1 MRRTAGQIGRRL
13 ALVGTIGA
21 LLGLLIAA
29 PAEADCGG
37 VQKARAHKR
46 TRGAPPLAIGD
57 SVMLLAIPNLSRE
70 GFQVDAHGCR
80 GWNEGLNVIR
90 QRLAEHK
97 LPHLVVMALGADF
110 SISEGGIREALHLLG
125 PSRILG
131 LVTPWEL
138 GGSEGSDARH
148 VRDAGGRYRRH
159 VRVLDWVAGSR
170 GHRGWFQPDG
180 VHLTF
185 TGARAFAR
193 LFKRLLP
200 VAAPPRRRRHR
211 QPHRHPPSS
220 QGPGG
225 YHDPL
230 G

>member
-1 MRRTAGQIGRRL
+1 MGRRL
-13 ALVGTIGA
+13 ALVGV
-21 LLGLLIAA
+21 IAA
-29 PAEADCGG
+29 LAPLLLAVPAVADCGG
-37 VQKARAHKR
+37 VKTARAHKR

-80 GWNEGLNVIR
+80 GWNEGLDVIR
-90 QRLAEHK
+90 RRLAERK
-97 LPHLVVMALGADF
+97 LPHLVVLALGADF
-110 SISEGGIREALHLLG
+110 SISRGGIREALHLLG

-138 GGSEGSDARH
+138 GGREGSDARN
-148 VRDAGGRYRRH
+148 VREAGSRYRRH
-159 VRVLDWVAGSR
+159 VRVLDWVAYSR
-170 GHRGWFQPDG
+170 GHGGWFQPDG

-185 TGARAFAR
+185 TGARALAR
-193 LFKRLLP
+193 QFKQLLP
-200 VAAPPRRRRHR
+200 LAAPPRRRHHR
-211 QPHRHPPSS
+211 PPHRHPPAS